1 MAKDLV
7 AAEKRWRRGVSVS
20 ESRAGEETESNMDVK
35 EAVKIAKDWV
45 TSVLGEE
52 GVSNVGL
59 EEVNFDD
66 EKHSWLIPIGFSR
79 PWNST
84 RNAFTAISG
93 EPVPRRTYRTITVSE
108 VTGTVASMLKRN
120 SEE

>member
-1 MAKDLV
+1 MA
-7 AAEKRWRRGVSVS
+7 
-20 ESRAGEETESNMDVK
+20 ESPGATASKLENESDRKMVLTHLNVK

-45 TSVLGEE
+45 VAVLAEE

-66 EKHSWLIPIGFSR
+66 AKQSWLITIGFSR
-79 PWNST
+79 PWNSI

-93 EPVPRRTYRTITVSE
+93 EPAPSRTYRIISVSDADGK
-108 VTGTVASMLKRN
+108 VTSMQKPN

>member
-1 MAKDLV
+1 
-7 AAEKRWRRGVSVS
+7 
-20 ESRAGEETESNMDVK
+20 MDVK
-35 EAVKIAKDWV
+35 EAVRIAKDWV
-45 TSVLGEE
+45 ISILSEE

-66 EKHSWLIPIGFSR
+66 EKHSWLITMGFSR

-93 EPVPRRTYRTITVSE
+93 ELAPRRTYRIITVSD
-108 VTGTVASMLKRN
+108 VTGTVTSMVKPN